1 MRSVSSTLGA
11 EKSLVCSIA
20 AGVGRKLVPHFRMKA
35 DNDIVHH
42 TKVAHNAIASQRTNR
57 KIGWLWFCFG
67 WCFGSVHHH
76 PILLTFVDK
85 HGRLRYLRRRGA

>member
-42 TKVAHNAIASQRTNR
+42 TKVAHNVDRFSTDKSQN
-57 KIGWLWFCFG
+57 WLAVVLLVFWFC
-67 WCFGSVHHH
+67 
-76 PILLTFVDK
+76 
-85 HGRLRYLRRRGA
+85 